1 MQQIIRLDSIN
12 FMEQLVMLSNVS
24 KILCFLG
31 SKRCGDTETWYM
43 YKDNKALMSFVKWD
57 FRQKLIKSEILKN
70 LYKYSNLLVCLP
82 L

>member
-12 FMEQLVMLSNVS
+12 FMEQVVMLSNVS
-24 KILCFLG
+24 KILCFFG
-31 SKRCGDTETWYM
+31 SKRCGDTETWY
-43 YKDNKALMSFVKWD
+43 KDNKALMSFVKED

-70 LYKYSNLLVCLP
+70 LYKYSILLVCLP

>member
-12 FMEQLVMLSNVS
+12 FMEQVVMFSNVS

-43 YKDNKALMSFVKWD
+43 YKDNKALMSFVK
-57 FRQKLIKSEILKN
+57 
-70 LYKYSNLLVCLP
+70 
-82 L
+82 

>member
-43 YKDNKALMSFVKWD
+43 YKDNKALMSFVK
-57 FRQKLIKSEILKN
+57 
-70 LYKYSNLLVCLP
+70 
-82 L
+82 